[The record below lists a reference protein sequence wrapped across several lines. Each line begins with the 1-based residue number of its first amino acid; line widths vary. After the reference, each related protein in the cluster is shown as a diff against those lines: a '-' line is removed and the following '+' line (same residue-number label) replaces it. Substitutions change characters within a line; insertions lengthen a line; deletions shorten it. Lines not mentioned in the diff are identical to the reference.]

1 MWSSY
6 RQRGGSVRYYFQ
18 RGFPYPVILLFLKK
32 YNAMEIYIVSGYP
45 AAGKCFKTYY
55 IPGSLKLFENFHG
68 KTHPILLKTGDLYL
82 EMSSDFNNNFGFV
95 VEETFE
101 HGHIIKSRCFDT

>member
-1 MWSSY
+1 
-6 RQRGGSVRYYFQ
+6 
-18 RGFPYPVILLFLKK
+18 
-32 YNAMEIYIVSGYP
+32 METYIVSRYP